1 MKHRV
6 LLVGRWVVDFLF
18 AEEDYDTDGIL
29 ACLYDAHAP
38 QGIMDQAEDLM
49 ASCQMNCGF
58 TYTNSYR
65 KRAVVLIGPTTN
77 GSEFVNT
84 LSHEL
89 YHLSVAIAD
98 SLGIDLLGERPA
110 YMIGET
116 MREFADLVCSMGC
129 DHCRQ
134 KD

>member
-18 AEEDYDTDGIL
+18 AEEDYDIDGVL

-49 ASCQMNCGF
+49 DSCRMNCGF
-58 TYTNSYR
+58 TYSNAYR
-65 KRAVVLIGPTTN
+65 KRAVVLIGPTTS

-98 SLGIDLLGERPA
+98 NLGIDLLGERPA

-134 KD
+134 GQ